1 MHNSA
6 DNRNINRF
14 ISKGGIMSGTIENN
28 TKRKIAVVD
37 LTGLTAAQ
45 IVSQYNS
52 NYGQNG
58 WRIVQIVALGGKN
71 YILAEKEE

>member
-1 MHNSA
+1 M
-6 DNRNINRF
+6 
-14 ISKGGIMSGTIENN
+14 GTLDEANV
-28 TKRKIAVVD
+28 KRKIAVVD

-52 NYGQNG
+52 DYGQKG
-58 WRIVQIVALGGKN
+58 WRIVQVFPIGNKN

>member
-1 MHNSA
+1 M
-6 DNRNINRF
+6 
-14 ISKGGIMSGTIENN
+14 GTIDVSNV
-28 TKRKIAVVD
+28 KRKIAVVD

-58 WRIVQIVALGGKN
+58 WRVVQVFAIGNKN
-71 YILAEKEE
+71 YLLAEKEE

>member
-1 MHNSA
+1 MGSL
-6 DNRNINRF
+6 DQPT
-14 ISKGGIMSGTIENN
+14 GTAV
-28 TKRKIAVVD
+28 KRKIAVVD

-58 WRIVQIVALGGKN
+58 WRVIQIFAIANKN
-71 YILAEKEE
+71 YLLAEKEE